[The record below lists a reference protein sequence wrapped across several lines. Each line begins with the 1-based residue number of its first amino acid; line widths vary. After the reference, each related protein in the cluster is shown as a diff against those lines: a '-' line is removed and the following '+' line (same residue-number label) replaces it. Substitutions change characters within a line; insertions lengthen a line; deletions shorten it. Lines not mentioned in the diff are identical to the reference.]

1 MADVINSAFDTI
13 GELPVAEILEAP
25 ELFEEAVNELI
36 EGEQAY
42 KTLFRQYSTDDSVV
56 KYTYDTAPEL
66 DDKVKVTAEFEEIP
80 VSDPVGD
87 KDEKFKSID
96 KYTIG
101 IRISEEQKRRN
112 KRNEVQK
119 EIIARARTI
128 MISNGEAAL
137 AALAEAPVEEFP
149 VAIPWDNPDAD
160 IREDIGLVTDLIL
173 GATDINGR
181 RFNYQPS
188 IIWANPVTLNR
199 LKRNKTIKSDFIGDM
214 ASENPLFKRIAK
226 QPLLGDYLQM
236 VPDLAMPDG
245 EAYIAVEQ
253 EVGYEAQNGPAET
266 TPFYEEGGQSGIGG
280 PTMSHRSDY
289 VHFRG
294 MYVPAPKAIVKLT
307 GLATVVTPAG

>member
-1 MADVINSAFDTI
+1 MADVINSAFDAI
-13 GELPVAEILEAP
+13 GELPVADILEAP
-25 ELFEEAVNELI
+25 ELFEEAVNEQI

-42 KTLFRQYSTDDSVV
+42 KTLFRQYNTDESVV
-56 KYTYDTAPEL
+56 KYAHETAPEL
-66 DDKVKVTAEFEEIP
+66 DDKVKVTPEYGEIP
-80 VSDPVGD
+80 VSDPMG
-87 KDEKFKSID
+87 EKEEKYKSID

-128 MISNGEAAL
+128 IISNGEAAL
-137 AALAEAPVEEFP
+137 AALAEAPIEEFP
-149 VAIPWDNPDAD
+149 VEVPWDNSDAD

-173 GATDINGR
+173 GATDVNGR
-181 RFNYQPS
+181 RFNYVPG
-188 IIWANPVTLNR
+188 ILWANPVTLNR
-199 LKRNKTIKSDFIGDM
+199 LKRNKTITDNFLGDM
-214 ASENPLFKRIAK
+214 ASENPLFKKIAK
-226 QPLLGDYLQM
+226 NPLLGDYLQM
-236 VPDLAMPDG
+236 VPDMTIPDG
-245 EAYIAVEQ
+245 EAYIGVEQ
-253 EVGYEAQNGPAET
+253 EVGYEAQNGNAET

-307 GLATVVTPAG
+307 GLATPVTP